1 MLPLR
6 NAFRQ
11 LSLKAKIRF
20 YVLSITGIILL
31 AVSVY
36 LTFSIKAIS
45 KRSAIAVTDEMV
57 LNHAKDI
64 TKNLSKDISFASS
77 LSSTAKFYLEKGI
90 SDKDSLMKT
99 WLLNMGNDNLQYKS
113 VWVTLEYASFNPSDV
128 AQLGRK
134 LFAAEMID
142 GKMVFTVEDRD
153 LKGTDGNSLYGRLKA
168 NPILTVV
175 DPYMDV
181 NALGQQSLVTSV
193 IAPIRHNGIFAG
205 VAGIDFSLSSY
216 TKLTESINPYPNTV
230 AFVFTSNGYIV
241 SHTNESLVGKLYGD
255 IGTDSKKQA
264 EVVESIKQGKSIKY
278 EEDIDGVSYY
288 TSIVPIG
295 TGEDGKNWAL
305 GISIPKNE
313 IYREASRITL
323 IAALLCLL
331 GLISIVISTSIFSK
345 RLTVPIGKLT
355 IAIKKLARG
364 EISDANKLELN
375 SKDEIGEMAASV
387 NSLID
392 GLKETATFAEI
403 IGRGELNAS
412 YTPLSENDLLGKSLL
427 DMRSSL
433 ILSKEDEERRKVED
447 EKHAWATDGIAR
459 FAELLR
465 ENNHDIQELS
475 FSIIKN
481 LVKYL
486 DVVQGG
492 MFILNDADAED
503 VFLEMT
509 ACFAYDRRKLHES
522 RIEIGEGLVGRCFY
536 EKESI
541 YMVDIP
547 QDYINITSG
556 LGDSRPSSLLLVPL
570 KLNDTVTGVVELASL
585 RPIDE
590 YKIHFVE
597 KVAESIASTLS
608 SVRVNIRTSELLV
621 RTQQQ
626 AEEMAAQEEEMRQ
639 NLEELTSTQEEMA
652 RVREEERK
660 VQDELSKE
668 KSLFTNFL
676 RNIQDMVFFKDID
689 GRFLKVSKSLMKH
702 DGWSS
707 EEDIIGKTNF
717 DLFDHEHALKA
728 YDDEQSII
736 KTCKGVHNM
745 EEQKVNSDGSVSW
758 ISVSKMPLKDANGAV
773 VGTFGITR
781 DITEF
786 KQIEEQLQH
795 EKEQNEA
802 YRKLTDEL
810 KIENQSLRQQNE
822 AYRIGSTGLS

>member
-1 MLPLR
+1 
-6 NAFRQ
+6 
-11 LSLKAKIRF
+11 
-20 YVLSITGIILL
+20 V
-31 AVSVY
+31 
-36 LTFSIKAIS
+36 
-45 KRSAIAVTDEMV
+45 
-57 LNHAKDI
+57 
-64 TKNLSKDISFASS
+64 
-77 LSSTAKFYLEKGI
+77 
-90 SDKDSLMKT
+90 
-99 WLLNMGNDNLQYKS
+99 
-113 VWVTLEYASFNPSDV
+113 
-128 AQLGRK
+128 
-134 LFAAEMID
+134 
-142 GKMVFTVEDRD
+142 
-153 LKGTDGNSLYGRLKA
+153 
-168 NPILTVV
+168 
-175 DPYMDV
+175 DV

-193 IAPIRHNGIFAG
+193 IAPISYHGAFAG

-216 TKLTESINPYPNTV
+216 TKLTEDIKPYPGTV
-230 AFVFTSNGYIV
+230 AFVFTSNGYII

-255 IGTDSKKQA
+255 IGTDGKKQA
-264 EVVESIKQGKSIKY
+264 EVVENIKQGKSLKY
-278 EEDIDGVSYY
+278 EEDIDGVPYY

-355 IAIKKLARG
+355 HAIKKLAKG
-364 EISDANKLELN
+364 EISDANKLELT
-375 SKDEIGEMAASV
+375 SKDEIGEMADSV

-392 GLKETATFAEI
+392 GLKETATFAEN
-403 IGRGELNAS
+403 IGKGMLNAS

-465 ENNHDIQELS
+465 ENNHDIRELS

-503 VFLEMT
+503 VYLEMT

-570 KLNDTVTGVVELASL
+570 KLNDTVTGVIELASL
-585 RPIDE
+585 RPIEE
-590 YKIHFVE
+590 YKIRFVE

-668 KSLFTNFL
+668 KALFTNFL
-676 RNIQDMVFFKDID
+676 DSVPDLVFFKDLD
-689 GRFLKVSKSLMKH
+689 GRFMKVSKYLLRS

-707 EEDIIGKTNF
+707 ENDILGKTNF
-717 DLFDHEHALKA
+717 ELFDREHSLKA
-728 YDDEQSII
+728 HADEQNII
-736 KTCKGVHNM
+736 KTGQGMYNLIEKK
-745 EEQKVNSDGSVSW
+745 EQSDGSVSW
-758 ISVSKMPLKDANGAV
+758 ISASKMPLHDATGGII
-773 VGTFGITR
+773 GTFGISR
-781 DITEF
+781 DITDVKF
-786 KQIEEQLQH
+786 LEEQLQH
-795 EKEQNEA
+795 EKEQNET
-802 YRKLTDEL
+802 YRKLADDL
-810 KIENQSLRQQNE
+810 KIENQQLRQQNE
-822 AYRIGSTGLS
+822 AYKIGSTGLS